1 MFDINK
7 LEVMDI
13 VFADE
18 AHERFFY
25 EKVRELPNSRRDSE
39 EIAMIYTLGICDKTR
54 AAFSKIVDQNTLQVN
69 PLVLFAGWQTS
80 ATMKVTRLA
89 INLYTGFSQEVK
101 RDDSI
106 EGYHMGKTVQ
116 IIQLKKS
123 LIAHM
128 QNIFWKPLKCVM
140 TYRRGRNDENV

>member
-54 AAFSKIVDQNTLQVN
+54 AAFSNIVDQRTFQVN
-69 PLVLFAGWQTS
+69 PLVLVAGWQTS
-80 ATMKVTRLA
+80 ASVKVTRLA

-106 EGYHMGKTVQ
+106 EGYHIGEDSSDYAVEE
-116 IIQLKKS
+116 
-123 LIAHM
+123 
-128 QNIFWKPLKCVM
+128 IFDCPYAKYFLEAVKLR
-140 TYRRGRNDENV
+140 YDI

>member
-13 VFADE
+13 IFADE
-18 AHERFFY
+18 AHERFFR
-25 EKVRELPNSRRDSE
+25 EKVRELPNSRKDSE

-54 AAFSKIVDQNTLQVN
+54 AAFSKIVDQKTLQVN

-80 ATMKVTRLA
+80 ASVKVTRLL

-101 RDDSI
+101 RDDSE
-106 EGYHMGKTVQ
+106 EGYCIGGV
-116 IIQLKKS
+116 S
-123 LIAHM
+123 SDYAVGE
-128 QNIFWKPLKCVM
+128 IFDCPYAKYFLEAVKLR
-140 TYRRGRNDENV
+140 YGI

>member
-54 AAFSKIVDQNTLQVN
+54 GSFFKYCGSKNFFFFRVN
-69 PLVLFAGWQTS
+69 PF
-80 ATMKVTRLA
+80 
-89 INLYTGFSQEVK
+89 GF
-101 RDDSI
+101 
-106 EGYHMGKTVQ
+106 Y
-116 IIQLKKS
+116 S
-123 LIAHM
+123 LG
-128 QNIFWKPLKCVM
+128 
-140 TYRRGRNDENV
+140 GRHLLL